1 MAITGNK
8 GEWSEIY
15 TLFKLL
21 GDKQVYAGDA
31 ELNRIEKLFYPILKI
46 LRSEQKYNYEY
57 SVDDNI
63 IVVAEDGK
71 ELLRKNVSD
80 FLQQAKNLLDIIQQ
94 SKGTFSAPEIEKFM
108 SEIHCRTLKAKSQ
121 DKTDIRIVIHD
132 LRTGMTPK
140 LGFSIKSQVGS
151 NSTLLNAGKTTNFC
165 YCLKGCM
172 LMDNEID
179 EINNINTKQ
188 KILDRVKRIV
198 SKKGTLEFVCMDDS
212 TFRNNLVLIDSLL
225 PKIVAEILARC
236 YSTGEYDLKTN
247 VLEIENTNPL
257 KYDTSDG
264 HTYYSHKMKNLLV
277 ASALGMVP
285 HTPWNGE
292 YDANGG
298 YLVVKEDGEVLCYHF
313 YDRNLFENYLFENT
327 KLETPSSTRN
337 EFGTIFKGSDGNLY
351 IKLNLQIRF
360 K

>member
-8 GEWSEIY
+8 GEWSEVY

-21 GDKQVYAGDA
+21 GEKQVYAGDA
-31 ELNRIEKLFYPILKI
+31 ELNRIENLFYPILKV
-46 LRSEQKYNYEY
+46 LRNEQNNNYVY
-57 SVDDNI
+57 SVNDNI
-63 IVVAEDGK
+63 VVITEDGK
-71 ELLRKNVSD
+71 ELLRKNVKD
-80 FLQQAKNLLDIIQQ
+80 FLIQAEELLNIIQS

-121 DKTDIRIVIHD
+121 DKTDIHIVIHD
-132 LRTGMTPK
+132 LRTGMTPE

-165 YCLKGCM
+165 YRLKGCT
-172 LMDNEID
+172 LTNKEID
-179 EINNINTKQ
+179 EINGIDSKQ
-188 KILDRVKRIV
+188 KILDRVKKII
-198 SKKGTLEFVCMDDS
+198 SKKGYLEFVCMDDS

-225 PKIVAEILARC
+225 PKIVAEILLRC

-247 VLEIENTNPL
+247 VIEVERINPL
-257 KYDTSDG
+257 KYDISNG
-264 HTYYSHKMKNLLV
+264 HAYYTHKIKNLLV

-327 KLETPSSTRN
+327 KLETPSSSRN
-337 EFGTIFKGSDGNLY
+337 EFGMIFKGVDGNLY